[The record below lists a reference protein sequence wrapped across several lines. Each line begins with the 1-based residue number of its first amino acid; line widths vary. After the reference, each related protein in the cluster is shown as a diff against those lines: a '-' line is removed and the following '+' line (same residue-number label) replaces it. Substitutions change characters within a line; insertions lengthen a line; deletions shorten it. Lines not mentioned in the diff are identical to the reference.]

1 MRLDAFFPYKLA
13 VAAEAFSHEL
23 SRVYGKAYGLS
34 RDEWRILA
42 ALDGT
47 GMLSS
52 VEIARRTTLDK
63 VQVCRAAARLE
74 EKHLIQRDMDVEDRR
89 LRLFGLTDDGS
100 ALFAQ
105 AFPAVN
111 ARAEEIL
118 ARLEPDQREGLDRA
132 LSMLME
138 AAGQI
143 AVDTTRPAG

>member
-1 MRLDAFFPYKLA
+1 
-13 VAAEAFSHEL
+13 
-23 SRVYGKAYGLS
+23 
-34 RDEWRILA
+34 
-42 ALDGT
+42 
-47 GMLSS
+47 
-52 VEIARRTTLDK
+52 
-63 VQVCRAAARLE
+63 
-74 EKHLIQRDMDVEDRR
+74 MDVEDRR

-143 AVDTTRPAG
+143 AIDTTRPAG